1 MVGMFPRLLCYT
13 KSKTVHFDLYIET
26 LVHISLLGKEGYDP
40 NCKEFHVGKK
50 SWTKYFIC
58 KLLRVKLAEFFL

>member
-50 SWTKYFIC
+50 S
-58 KLLRVKLAEFFL
+58 